1 VIDMEIK
8 AHKGAYGWEARNTIP
23 IPELGEN
30 KAVVILTM
38 KRYGGALTTSAQV
51 ATVEGYRFTFE
62 MFGDYRENLIVNRA
76 PRVTEKAVKEQQAT
90 ALQMIPQVIAN
101 AKTYYADQQKKLKA
115 EGPFT
120 VLAGA

>member
-1 VIDMEIK
+1 MEIK
-8 AHKGAYGWEARNTIP
+8 AYKGAYGWEVRNTIP
-23 IPELGEN
+23 VPELGEG

-51 ATVEGYRFTFE
+51 VEVKNDFMTFA

-90 ALQMIPQVIAN
+90 ALQMVPQVIAN
-101 AKTYYADQQKKLKA
+101 AKTYYAEQQKKLKA

>member
-8 AHKGAYGWEARNTIP
+8 AYKSAYGWQAENQIEA
-23 IPELGEN
+23 PELGAG
-30 KAVVILTM
+30 KIIVVLTM

-51 ATVEGYRFTFE
+51 AEVKDGFMSFA